1 MFDRNAHFLGLAACV
16 ALVLSAGFS
25 GLAADRQK
33 PAATAAAAPQGELT
47 KLSDGVFAQVVNPD
61 SDYVSNSGIIV
72 LDSGVL
78 IFDTH
83 FTPEAGASLL
93 DKVKT
98 VTPHPVRYVVNSH
111 FHPDHTHGNQAFSSV
126 RQIIGSTN
134 TRRDMLQKDLPDMN
148 QTQAIAQS
156 RIEQLNKDMAAETDA
171 RKQEMLRS
179 QLNSLL
185 AFTRRMSALK
195 IVTPVMT
202 FDDTL
207 SMLDAGREIDL
218 LYLGIAH
225 TEGDVVL
232 YMPQEKVAFMGDV
245 FFNAA
250 IPNVAD
256 GSVLEWMKTLR
267 EALKL
272 DARTFVPG
280 HGPVGTRRD
289 VEEFLGYFEDLK
301 ALVEPAVARGDSFEQ
316 VVNEARV
323 PSKYVSYSF
332 QNFFPS
338 NLLKMYAELKAA
350 QPGPPPQEGAKKK
363 DCTYERL
370 RLRTR

>member
-1 MFDRNAHFLGLAACV
+1 MFDRNAHFLRLAACV
-16 ALVLSAGFS
+16 TLVLSAGFS

-47 KLSDGVFAQVVNPD
+47 KLSDCVYAQVVSPD
-61 SDYVSNSGIIV
+61 SDFVSNSGIIV

-111 FHPDHTHGNQAFSSV
+111 FHPDHTHGNQAFLSA

-134 TRRDMLQKDLPDMN
+134 TRRDMLQKDLADMN
-148 QTQAIAQS
+148 QTQTIAQS
-156 RIEQLNKDMAAETDA
+156 RIEQLSKGMAAEPDA
-171 RKQEMLRS
+171 RQQELLRS

-202 FDDTL
+202 FDDAL
-207 SMLDAGREIDL
+207 SILDAGREVDL

-225 TEGDVVL
+225 TEGDLVL
-232 YMPQEKVAFMGDV
+232 YMPQEKIAFMGDV

-272 DARTFVPG
+272 DAKTFVPG

-301 ALVEPAVARGDSFEQ
+301 AIVEPAVARGDSFEQ
-316 VVNEARV
+316 VVNDVKV
-323 PSKYVSYSF
+323 PSKYVSYNF

-338 NLLKMYAELKAA
+338 NLQKMYAELKAA
-350 QPGPPPQEGAKKK
+350 QPASPPPEGTKKK
-363 DCTYERL
+363 DCTNERF